1 MVMRQQNGWM
11 GWVNNILLAI
21 VAVFAGQMLM
31 EMREMRK
38 EINSLIMDSAV
49 YRQRLN
55 THDDQIRELRTLPK
69 P

>member
-38 EINSLIMDSAV
+38 EINSLNMDSAV

-55 THDDQIRELRTLPK
+55 THDDQIRELRTFPK

>member
-38 EINSLIMDSAV
+38 EINSLNMDSAV

>member
-38 EINSLIMDSAV
+38 EINSLNMDSAV
-49 YRQRLN
+49 YRHRLN
-55 THDDQIRELRTLPK
+55 THDDQIRELRTFPK